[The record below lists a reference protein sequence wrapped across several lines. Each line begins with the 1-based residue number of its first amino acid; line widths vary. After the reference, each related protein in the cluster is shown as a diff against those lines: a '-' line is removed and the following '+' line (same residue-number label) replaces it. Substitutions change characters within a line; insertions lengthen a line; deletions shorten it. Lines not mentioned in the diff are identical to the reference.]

1 MQKVILAGFLAFA
14 NALVGLS
21 RSVPA
26 LLEWAVNFLPKSIP
40 REYLSRLLISTRA
53 ALTNKS
59 AAASFGASPSMKQ
72 LSAQF
77 FLVAPSSVAVQ
88 NEGHSTVILPIQ
100 ERTICA
106 PQKS

>member
-1 MQKVILAGFLAFA
+1 MRKVILAGFLAFA

-26 LLEWAVNFLPKSIP
+26 LLAWAANFLLKSIP
-40 REYLSRLLISTRA
+40 RGCLSLLISTRA

-72 LSAQF
+72 LSAQI

>member
-1 MQKVILAGFLAFA
+1 MLAGFLAFA
-14 NALVGLS
+14 YVLVGLS

-26 LLEWAVNFLPKSIP
+26 LLAWAVNSPLKSIP

-59 AAASFGASPSMKQ
+59 AAASFGASPSVKH
-72 LSAQF
+72 LSTQF
-77 FLVAPSSVAVQ
+77 FLVAPASAAVQ

-100 ERTICA
+100 ERSI
-106 PQKS
+106 

>member
-1 MQKVILAGFLAFA
+1 MRKVILAGFLAFA

-26 LLEWAVNFLPKSIP
+26 LLAWAVNSLLKSIP
-40 REYLSRLLISTRA
+40 REYPSRLLMSTRA

-59 AAASFGASPSMKQ
+59 AAVSFGASPSMKQ

-77 FLVAPSSVAVQ
+77 FLVAPYSEAAQ

-100 ERTICA
+100 ERTLCA

>member
-1 MQKVILAGFLAFA
+1 MRKVILARFLAFA

-21 RSVPA
+21 RSVPTLFA
-26 LLEWAVNFLPKSIP
+26 WSVNSLLKST
-40 REYLSRLLISTRA
+40 REYLSGLLISTHA

-77 FLVAPSSVAVQ
+77 FLVAPVSAAVQ

-100 ERTICA
+100 ERSI
-106 PQKS
+106 